1 MAWKLPPQSFVSNAG
16 GIEMYFRLSM
26 LNPSERAK
34 IRRAQNITTFQ
45 WDELKSRVGAARAVA
60 LKRAGMDVRRETQ
73 RAMSVRKE
81 LTFPR
86 FIEGGTRDG
95 QRLIIKRYQIPK
107 TDRVT
112 SWKTERWPKGFLRS
126 DIISDYD
133 SNTQSV
139 VIGPKMIP
147 RLNRLHEVG
156 GTVSLWFTPGVT
168 PRRAPARMR
177 GAVFGTLSN
186 FNRGRKVLNKDT
198 ARFERQTEDLQG
210 SFFWGRRRVKPR
222 RYMRQGLDRA
232 QDKIPAAFKDF
243 IAGPAAPAPRQL
255 RLF

>member
-1 MAWKLPPQSFVSNAG
+1 MAWKVPNQTFVSTAG
-16 GIEMYFRLSM
+16 GMRMEFVLSV
-26 LNPSERAK
+26 LEPSERAK

-45 WDELKSRVGAARAVA
+45 WAELKGRVGAARAVA
-60 LKRAGMDVRRETQ
+60 LKRAGMEVRRATQ
-73 RAMSVRKE
+73 RSMSVRKE

-86 FIEGGTRDG
+86 FFEGGTRDG
-95 QRLIIKRYQIPK
+95 QRLIIKRYMVPK
-107 TDRVT
+107 PDRVT

-133 SNTQSV
+133 AATQSV

-177 GAVFGTLSN
+177 GAVFGTLTN

-198 ARFERQTEDLQG
+198 ARYEKQTEDLG
-210 SFFWGRRRVKPR
+210 GAFFWGRRRVKPR
-222 RYMRQGLDRA
+222 RYMRQGLDKAR
-232 QDKIPAAFKDF
+232 DKIPSAFQDF

-255 RLF
+255 KLF